1 MGPSRD
7 FSERE
12 SATTLLEGKISVA
25 AALRS
30 PYRTVHRVL
39 LRADRQDR
47 ALRWLQHRAHE
58 ANVPVEMVAAS
69 EIDAVTQGNSHGGAA
84 AVAGQRRF
92 VDMASLLPQGDESAF
107 IVMLD
112 GIEDPFNFGHAL
124 RALYAMGAH
133 GLVLRPRNWMSA
145 AATVAK
151 ASAGASE
158 LIPIAVAETVDEA
171 AHFFRRQGLTVACAQ
186 KENAVPVDRADLST
200 PLLLLVGGE
209 KRGVTRSFIGQADL
223 RLKIPYHRDDFAP
236 SLGTTAAA
244 AALAYEVMRQ
254 RKTLHSSSRQHVVR
268 QMEDNQP
275 GTAGNRP
282 QSRARQRNEFE

>member
-1 MGPSRD
+1 MGQSRD
-7 FSERE
+7 SSEQE
-12 SATTLLEGKISVA
+12 SATTLLEGRISVA

-47 ALRWLQHRAHE
+47 ASRWLQHRAHE
-58 ANVPVEMVAAS
+58 ANVPVEQVAAA
-69 EIDAVTQGNSHGGAA
+69 EIDAVTQGNSHGGVA

-92 VDMASLLPQGDESAF
+92 VDMASLLPQGNASAF
-107 IVMLD
+107 VVMLD

-124 RALYAMGAH
+124 RALYAMGVH

-145 AATVAK
+145 AATVAR

-158 LIPIAVAETVDEA
+158 LIPIAVAETVDDA
-171 AHFFRRQGLTVACAQ
+171 AHFYRQQGLTVACAQ
-186 KENAVPVDRADLST
+186 KENAVPVDQADLTT

-209 KRGVTRSFIGQADL
+209 KRGVTRSFMGQADL
-223 RLKIPYHRDDFAP
+223 CLQIPYDRDDFAP

-254 RKTLHSSSRQHVVR
+254 RKTSH
-268 QMEDNQP
+268 N
-275 GTAGNRP
+275 AGRK
-282 QSRARQRNEFE
+282 RAGG